1 MGNCMALDEETK
13 RSREIQKELKRDFK
27 LSSNIAKLLLLGTGE
42 SGKSTIVKQMK
53 IIHGTQD
60 SEKAGLTEEERKNQ
74 VVTIKNNV
82 IDSIAALLT
91 AAEEFG
97 HKYSETEAKEAVA
110 RVSAASESSDRAS
123 QYTPQLARD
132 ITLLWK
138 HPTTAECVKR
148 KNEFQFLD
156 SAPYF
161 LNQAEKYA
169 APDFLPSDED
179 VLRARSITTGIVTVP
194 FEVKAKATS
203 TPFKFELVDV
213 GGQRTERR
221 KWIHC
226 FQEVTAVMFI
236 ISLSDYNQTL
246 YEDETTNR
254 MQESEKLFGEML
266 NNVFFRETPFIVFFN
281 KDDLFREK
289 LKTASLTIA
298 YKDYTGSQDY
308 DEALSYIRR
317 RFLSQDKN
325 SLKREIY
332 PYQTTATDT
341 NLVKNLFNTIQEII
355 LAKILQSTGF
365 Q

>member
-148 KNEFQFLD
+148 KNVFQV
-156 SAPYF
+156 S
-161 LNQAEKYA
+161 
-169 APDFLPSDED
+169 
-179 VLRARSITTGIVTVP
+179 
-194 FEVKAKATS
+194 
-203 TPFKFELVDV
+203 
-213 GGQRTERR
+213 
-221 KWIHC
+221 
-226 FQEVTAVMFI
+226 
-236 ISLSDYNQTL
+236 
-246 YEDETTNR
+246 
-254 MQESEKLFGEML
+254 
-266 NNVFFRETPFIVFFN
+266 
-281 KDDLFREK
+281 
-289 LKTASLTIA
+289 
-298 YKDYTGSQDY
+298 
-308 DEALSYIRR
+308 
-317 RFLSQDKN
+317 
-325 SLKREIY
+325 
-332 PYQTTATDT
+332 
-341 NLVKNLFNTIQEII
+341 
-355 LAKILQSTGF
+355 
-365 Q
+365 